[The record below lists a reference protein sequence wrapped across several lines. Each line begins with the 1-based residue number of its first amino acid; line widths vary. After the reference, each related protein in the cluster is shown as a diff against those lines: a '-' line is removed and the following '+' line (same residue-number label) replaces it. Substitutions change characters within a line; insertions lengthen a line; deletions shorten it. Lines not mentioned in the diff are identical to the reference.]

1 MVSWQ
6 AGIPSPGF
14 LSSSRSLCVLFA
26 PPPTADLECGAG
38 RYTKREKLGLAGPGL
53 GQGRAVGGGGPM
65 GSVGARPGCL
75 LEAGLAFSSVLLLQE
90 SIFAQDAWPALQF
103 TAE

>member
-1 MVSWQ
+1 
-6 AGIPSPGF
+6 
-14 LSSSRSLCVLFA
+14 
-26 PPPTADLECGAG
+26 
-38 RYTKREKLGLAGPGL
+38 
-53 GQGRAVGGGGPM
+53 M

-90 SIFAQDAWPALQF
+90 SIFAQDPWPALQF

>member
-1 MVSWQ
+1 
-6 AGIPSPGF
+6 
-14 LSSSRSLCVLFA
+14 
-26 PPPTADLECGAG
+26 
-38 RYTKREKLGLAGPGL
+38 
-53 GQGRAVGGGGPM
+53 M

-103 TAE
+103 TAELQLHIVGQRLEQLFFFFFSHQSQKRQACLPDRHPEFKGASVL